1 MLMIKKDRLTSL
13 VILIVCAFFY
23 YESFGI
29 RTSNLSAGLGAT
41 FFPRFLLGFI
51 ALLAVLMF
59 LNTFT
64 RAAKAKDLK
73 EQEEKPDEK
82 SPLIVWII
90 FGVFALYILS
100 LNVLGFILGSA
111 LFMFSIYL
119 ILTWKKR
126 TTKQHVLS
134 FGGIFVAAFVL
145 FFIFEKLL
153 QVYLPRGIF

>member
-1 MLMIKKDRLTSL
+1 MIKKDRLTSIVL
-13 VILIVCAFFY
+13 LLVCAFFY
-23 YESFGI
+23 FESNSI

-51 ALLAVLMF
+51 AILAVVMF
-59 LNTFT
+59 INTFT
-64 RAAKAKDLK
+64 RAAKAKDMK
-73 EQEEKPDEK
+73 ENENKPDEK
-82 SPLIVWII
+82 SPLIVWVIFGI
-90 FGVFALYILS
+90 FGVYIL
-100 LNVLGFILGSA
+100 LINFLGFILSSA

-119 ILTWKKR
+119 LLTWKKR

-134 FGGIFVAAFVL
+134 FGGMFVTAFVL